1 MEFQAVV
8 LAGGRGSRFTDLTNS
23 KGKCLLPVGNMP
35 LIWYSLDNL
44 VKLGFKE
51 AIVLVNDAVK
61 SEVAGIP
68 DKYNLSISLDIVS
81 VSSLGQEHGECD
93 DEEECGSTGD
103 ALRLIHPKI
112 HAPRVLLI
120 SSDLITTL
128 SPIHQL
134 TDLHRIHRSAFTAL
148 FFKDKPIDTKKLPG
162 PKSKHKKER
171 DIIGLDKS
179 HHNQICFLSSEADL
193 EENLTLKRS
202 LLKEHSR
209 ISFHTNLNDAH
220 LYVVEKWVLDFLS
233 AKKGMSTVKGE
244 LFPHLVK
251 KQFSSKTFVTV
262 KKEDNMLFD
271 ENLNKPT
278 GISNYIQTDDM
289 ILQAQSLSNWN
300 DNLGDLSNAYRDRGL
315 RCYAHVSDEL
325 IYRVNNLPNYCAV
338 NRNIKELAETFNIPS
353 DTRKDK
359 GTTRPTIG
367 EGCFIGSGTLIKS
380 KTTIQNTMIGSNCKI
395 AEKVKLTDCVV
406 MDGVSV
412 QEGSNI
418 QGSVICDN
426 VTIEPKCDIQDCII
440 GSGYTIQTGKR
451 KNEVIQEIDKMME
464 I

>member
-1 MEFQAVV
+1 
-8 LAGGRGSRFTDLTNS
+8 
-23 KGKCLLPVGNMP
+23 MP

-68 DKYNLSISLDIVS
+68 DNW
-81 VSSLGQEHGECD
+81 
-93 DEEECGSTGD
+93 
-103 ALRLIHPKI
+103 
-112 HAPRVLLI
+112 PRAC
-120 SSDLITTL
+120 
-128 SPIHQL
+128 PIHQL

-202 LLKEHSR
+202 LLRNILE
-209 ISFHTNLNDAH
+209 L
-220 LYVVEKWVLDFLS
+220 
-233 AKKGMSTVKGE
+233 KGMSTVKGE

-315 RCYAHVSDEL
+315 RCYAHV
-325 IYRVNNLPNYCAV
+325 
-338 NRNIKELAETFNIPS
+338 KLAETFNIPS

-367 EGCFIGSGTLIKS
+367 EGCFIGS
-380 KTTIQNTMIGSNCKI
+380 

-418 QGSVICDN
+418 QGSIICDN